1 MIVTMIKSPRDNGKT
16 KVEHLYT
23 GPQDTEVV
31 EGMIECDSEVS
42 ALCYDRTDLNIAIF
56 SASFVKSLRK
66 IGIRLNGKLQKCN
79 SRARPYSQKTRV
91 AAVFYSIHRTLLE
104 HRSTHQSLQT
114 YTVAERQGLKIHVL
128 LVMVVRV
135 QVFYRIQIND
145 LLDSFL
151 SDVTDWKTFCIP

>member
-42 ALCYDRTDLNIAIF
+42 ALRYDRIDLNIAKF
-56 SASFVKSLRK
+56 PASFAGSLRK

-79 SRARPYSQKTRV
+79 SMGPPYSQKTRV
-91 AAVFYSIHRTLLE
+91 TAVFTPFTE
-104 HRSTHQSLQT
+104 P
-114 YTVAERQGLKIHVL
+114 
-128 LVMVVRV
+128 
-135 QVFYRIQIND
+135 N
-145 LLDSFL
+145 
-151 SDVTDWKTFCIP
+151 

>member
-79 SRARPYSQKTRV
+79 GMGSQKTRV
-91 AAVFYSIHRTLLE
+91 WQLFFTPFTEL
-104 HRSTHQSLQT
+104 
-114 YTVAERQGLKIHVL
+114 
-128 LVMVVRV
+128 
-135 QVFYRIQIND
+135 N
-145 LLDSFL
+145 
-151 SDVTDWKTFCIP
+151 